1 MARNSIVVLVVA
13 VLVASMVAPVAA
25 HGWQTEVK
33 QGDFELGVS
42 STPEEPVAGMNTEF
56 AARIAD
62 DTPAD
67 SENRLDW
74 GGVTNTTVEVHIN
87 GPGDIH
93 DHVKAEIPEDDAH
106 FHFNYIFPEGG
117 TYTITVVAELEGE
130 EYAFEFQRDVMLL
143 PAKATGEEME
153 QLSSDVE
160 TVNQNV
166 ESTNQNVQ
174 ELQEEVETLQ
184 DQVDTLQG
192 QIDTLQQQLESD
204 GEAAE
209 QQDSEPINAPG
220 FGVIAALIAALGAAF
235 LVGNRR

>member
-25 HGWQTEVK
+25 HSYQTEVE
-33 QGDFELGVS
+33 QGDFTLGVS
-42 STPEEPVAGMNTEF
+42 STPEKPVAGMTTEF
-56 AARIAD
+56 VGSISDA
-62 DTPAD
+62 TPEGVD
-67 SENRLDW
+67 NRTSY
-74 GGVTNTTVEVHIN
+74 GGVTNAEMEVHIN
-87 GPGDIH
+87 GPGDVH
-93 DHVKAEIPEDDAH
+93 DHVAVHISEDDAH
-106 FHFNYIFPEGG
+106 WQFEYIFPEAG
-117 TYTITVVAELEGE
+117 TYTMTAVVELEGE
-130 EYAFEFQRDVMLL
+130 EYAFEFTRDVVYL

-160 TVNQNV
+160 AVNQNV